1 MMTEQLQ
8 RSREWLLLNAVEC
21 WLHYYSQPTSPTVD
35 EYKQLRAELQAMYE
49 ASLSIKDAEITAPP
63 TKSPRKRTRNGS
75 QSSAKTV

>member
-49 ASLSIKDAEITAPP
+49 ASLSIKDAEDAPP
-63 TKSPRKRTRNGS
+63 PAPKQTRKRRTTSN
-75 QSSAKTV
+75 

>member
-1 MMTEQLQ
+1 MTK
-8 RSREWLLLNAVEC
+8 SREWLLLNAVEC

-49 ASLSIKDAEITAPP
+49 ASLSIKDAEVTPPP

-75 QSSAKTV
+75 QSQTKTV